1 MARALAPAPTTSTPG
16 SRLLYEESCEA
27 WCAVG
32 TRHAASHW
40 SAFIV
45 RSLLTGFYLN
55 LSFTLGLRAKVQSG
69 GQDILFGVFFSFG
82 LVFVT
87 LTDSFLFTQDIATVS
102 LSVLLK
108 RTPLLEGLKSLIL
121 TFLFN
126 YVGSI
131 IGAYFFGSACQFYN
145 DIQDPIRQ
153 AILVLGVQKTSL
165 ALGALIARAVF
176 CNWIVCL
183 ANFMQ
188 AKTDS
193 IAGKAVCVILPI
205 STFAALGLEHSVV
218 NMTILTL
225 CLFLDGQVFTIG
237 NYFKNILC
245 SAMGNIIG
253 GILTMTLP
261 AYYTLWL
268 KQNSEANLRDLPTD
282 QTALVRRDGE
292 SDGQPPEPFQI
303 EIFRF
308 VLLFS

>member
-1 MARALAPAPTTSTPG
+1 MAVAPAYSSTPG

-27 WCAVG
+27 WGAVG
-32 TRHAASHW
+32 QRHAKSHW

-55 LSFTLGLRAKVQSG
+55 LSFTLGVRAKVQSG
-69 GQDILFGVFFSFG
+69 GQDILFGIFFSFG

-108 RTPLLEGLKSLIL
+108 RTPVLDGLKSLIL
-121 TFLFN
+121 TFIFN

-145 DIQDPIRQ
+145 DVQDPIRQ
-153 AILVLGVQKTSL
+153 AILIVGAQKTSL
-165 ALGALIARAVF
+165 PLGALISRAIF

-188 AKTDS
+188 AKTDA
-193 IAGKAVCVILPI
+193 IAGKALCVILAI
-205 STFAALGLEHSVV
+205 STFAAIGLEHSVV

-225 CLFLDGQVFTIG
+225 CLFLDGEAFTIG
-237 NYFKNILC
+237 NYFRNIFC
-245 SAMGNIIG
+245 STLGNIFG

-261 AYYTLWL
+261 AFYTLWL
-268 KQNSEANLRDLPTD
+268 KQNSEARAPQELTD
-282 QTALVRRDGE
+282 QTALVRRQGG
-292 SDGQPPEPFQI
+292 SDGRPPEPF
-303 EIFRF
+303 
-308 VLLFS
+308 